1 VKSEPIANVQFSLE
15 TLFLIITA
23 LALYLAALIAA
34 PLVGATVMAVGV
46 PALVR
51 TVIHTTRELGRGRH
65 FRLADKIESY
75 CTSLVATFLALSAA
89 MATLLVAT
97 VLFSVTA
104 LFAATSSSAVLDFI
118 AAAVGVLGCLAF
130 LLLSLP
136 VFHCFYWQTLP
147 PENEVGLCG
156 RWGRKFQV
164 PGFKFQVGGDI
175 T

>member
-15 TLFLIITA
+15 TLFLIVTA

-34 PLVGATVMAVGV
+34 PLVGSAVMAVGL

-51 TVIHTTRELGRGRH
+51 TVVQTNREVGHGRH
-65 FRLADKIESY
+65 FRLADKLESY
-75 CTSLVATFLALSAA
+75 CTSLVATLLAFSAA

-104 LFAATSSSAVLDFI
+104 LFASASSSVLLDFL
-118 AAAVGVLGCLAF
+118 AAAIGVLGCLSF

-136 VFHCFYWQTLP
+136 VFHCLYWQTLP
-147 PENEVGLCG
+147 PLNEF
-156 RWGRKFQV
+156 KV
-164 PGFKFQVGGDI
+164 PSSRFKVI
-175 T
+175 EL